1 MVDDKSDVDA
11 EAADADEALEE
22 LEIPDGVL
30 EADQAVEMIRAWV
43 ADGNLHVIVNGGTFA
58 DVADWGRLLA
68 ACAQQIAIATEL
80 GGQMD
85 SATARR
91 RIEQAFVGDLKEADV
106 ASESSPTAGKPPRS
120 SHH

>member
-1 MVDDKSDVDA
+1 MAEDKSDVDA
-11 EAADADEALEE
+11 ESADADEVLEE

-91 RIEQAFVGDLKEADV
+91 RIEQAFVGDLKGADV
-106 ASESSPTAGKPPRS
+106 EPEPSPTGKPPRS